1 MTFEPIDRHV
11 ETVGLQL
18 IDGLAR
24 TARRSHAISVSPL
37 APRQRIWVEVGSGQV
52 QLGGLFY
59 RRGRPCCLWTD
70 DA

>member
-1 MTFEPIDRHV
+1 MTFEPIDRDV

-18 IDGLAR
+18 IDGLSR
-24 TARRSHAISVSPL
+24 TARRSHAISVRPL
-37 APRQRIWVEVGSGQV
+37 APRQRIRWKSAQV
-52 QLGGLFY
+52 SRGLGGLFY